1 VTSLRTSFRL
11 KQTGEFLEKLKGTA
25 TAVTFVGGKVTP
37 LALAG
42 LAVHALGVVI
52 GLLHK
57 DLPSVAARWH
67 RVQLDDELHRI
78 ARNALLPFIVQQADE
93 WSHFEIDGQAVLVN
107 MCVEHY
113 NGAFFAERDPVAAL
127 TFIRDQI
134 WRAYGRRMTLLPSG
148 RWGDSVALRPTSP
161 ADSQDSSRARQI
173 WARMGPFLERG
184 RPRSALLN
192 GAPGGGKSTIVRRLL
207 ENADALGQ
215 PLRVLRVGVA
225 DFDYLRPSVV
235 EAVVRLLLPDG
246 IVIDD
251 FDRLGNA
258 DKLLDFLEVARST
271 TRLILATSND
281 SAQLSAAVRRPKRFD
296 VVAQVEGVGDEL
308 AARLLGERWAEL
320 DDAQRAKLATWPAVY
335 VEELAGLLEVLPDLV
350 VADEIAELQTRVDPP
365 PAKLIAIEAAP
376 AAGAIT

>member
-1 VTSLRTSFRL
+1 MTSLRTSFRL
-11 KQTGEFLEKLKGTA
+11 KQTGDFLEKLKGTA

-67 RVQLDDELHRI
+67 RVQLDDELHKI
-78 ARNALLPFIVQQADE
+78 ARNALLPFVVQQADE
-93 WSHFEIDGQAVLVN
+93 WAHFEIDGQAVLVN
-107 MCVEHY
+107 MCAEHS
-113 NGAFFAERDPVAAL
+113 NGAFFAERDPDAAL

-148 RWGDSVALRPTSP
+148 RWGDSVALRATSP
-161 ADSQDSSRARQI
+161 ADAQDSLRAQQI
-173 WARMGPFLERG
+173 WARVGPFLERG
-184 RPRSALLN
+184 RPRSALLD

-215 PLRVLRVGVA
+215 PLRVLRIGVA
-225 DFDYLRPSVV
+225 DFDYLRPSVI
-235 EAVVRLLLPDG
+235 EAVVRFLLPDG

-258 DKLLDFLEVARST
+258 DKLLDFFEAARAT

-281 SAQLSAAVRRPKRFD
+281 SAHLSTAVRRPKRFD

-308 AARLLGERWAEL
+308 AARLLGDRWADL

-350 VADEIAELQTRVDPP
+350 VADEIAELQARVDPP

-376 AAGAIT
+376 AAGVVT